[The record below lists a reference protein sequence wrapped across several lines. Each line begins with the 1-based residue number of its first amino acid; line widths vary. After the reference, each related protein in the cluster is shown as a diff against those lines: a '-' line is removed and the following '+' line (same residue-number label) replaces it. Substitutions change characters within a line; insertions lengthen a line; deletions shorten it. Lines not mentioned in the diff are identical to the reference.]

1 VPAIAQQNGPL
12 LEPPIVIG
20 HEEQQDLLQNTGIPS
35 VGWVVGLRRRGVT
48 LYSDLS
54 PIFPSIARLI
64 QIGAYKHVS
73 PEIYARDQPPEGV
86 PAKGCMLRRLAFLGG
101 QLPHLKSLADLPA
114 DAWERG
120 KGKVITDVPIFE
132 AGEWQGE
139 NYSLSDLDDMVLNFE
154 RFSKPTN
161 RFAELSRVAGPR
173 VRLTHFRRVWQ
184 DSSRT
189 WLCFSEVTAM
199 ADDAVQQVAEA
210 AIMQSFPGLP
220 QEFVASLTPDQM
232 GMLATAIA
240 PAAPEAPVEGDT
252 TGMAEWP
259 ADAPSKEAVIAAL
272 VAQGEDQATLMAM
285 SDEEL
290 VALYQQKMGGAA
302 PLSESEEFEEVPTV
316 AGAAVS
322 TPTRRQPQKVTTT
335 QQFAEQLAE
344 LNRGLTAAQRQLTAV
359 QREQRQR
366 ARLDRIAEEN
376 KKKSAVRAFC
386 EQLSKSGKASP
397 AEVEF
402 DQKTGEPLGAL
413 AFALSAASAVR
424 KFSEGKDAK
433 SDLEVL
439 MEKLEARPV
448 RRFGEQVADPL
459 RQTTNFSE
467 RVEKHY
473 EGRLKRINGRA
484 GNN

>member
-1 VPAIAQQNGPL
+1 VPAVAQQIEPL
-12 LEPPIVIG
+12 VENPIVIG
-20 HEEQQDLLQNTGIPS
+20 HEEDQPLNNTGMPAF
-35 VGWVVGLRRRGVT
+35 GWVTALRRKGRKLFADIVNV
-48 LYSDLS
+48 
-54 PIFPSIARLI
+54 FPAIAKLVRAK
-64 QIGAYKHVS
+64 AYKHVS
-73 PEIYARDQPPEGV
+73 PEIYDPDKLPEGV
-86 PAKGCMLRRLAFLGG
+86 PAKGHMLRRLALLGG
-101 QLPHLKSLADLPA
+101 ELPHIKSLADLPEPFP
-114 DAWERG
+114 DG
-120 KGKVITDVPIFE
+120 KGEKLTNVEIFE
-132 AGEWQGE
+132 AGHWQGTD
-139 NYSLSDLDDMVLNFE
+139 YKLSDLDDMVRNFE
-154 RFSKPTN
+154 RFSKPVRQFT
-161 RFAELSRVAGPR
+161 ELACFKAPR

-184 DSSRT
+184 DSPGT